1 MMKRYL
7 FLLFIILNAIA
18 YNLFEKKYTDR
29 SNEYLEN
36 KLISM
41 ENQYAIASNTYDTY
55 AQLIFRNNIQTDEL
69 YRIIKYLPHSSETQK
84 KYIRNELYQYILSLY
99 KDLKENI
106 YVRQIHFHLPDGRS
120 FLRMHRPDKYGDQLF
135 DIRPTI
141 KEANLKLIQ
150 VKGFEEGRIFNSY
163 RFVFPIIFND
173 EHFGSVEISVSM
185 NAIIGYMKAMSQSE
199 YCFIIKKIIVS
210 DHMFEDEKVN
220 YEQSI
225 LSPWY
230 LHDKVIND
238 DFCTNQLAPL
248 LEIIKRNES
257 NLEKIENS
265 NKFATSIVKN
275 KTIYTALFLPIKNTA
290 NRNVAY
296 LFSVNND
303 PLYKQF
309 RINFITKILLSL
321 ITTFSFIFLLFFLF
335 SRNQMIK
342 NKNLKLEEQI
352 KSESKAL
359 NISHK
364 KEQRDIIFFNIIKA
378 INKKILCNTPL
389 DDILKF
395 CVNRFMILPSCTF
408 SVISLNLKEE
418 YIFFSDAC
426 DKFETDKIKICDTIF
441 KLVKNANN
449 YSHEQP
455 VIITNLSKINELAG
469 YVDVFE
475 EHQVRTIV
483 FLPLIEEGTL
493 KKFGHAIFFSARTDC
508 FDESEYQLFSELA
521 QSISFAISFNQIKN
535 VAIKV
540 QE

>member
-1 MMKRYL
+1 MKRYL
-7 FLLFIILNAIA
+7 FLLFIIVNAVA
-18 YNLFEKKYTDR
+18 YNFYDKKYTDR
-29 SNEYLEN
+29 SNEYLAN

-41 ENQYAIASNTYDTY
+41 ENQYVIASNTYDTY

-84 KYIRNELYQYILSLY
+84 NYIRNELYQYILSLY

-106 YVRQIHFHLPDGRS
+106 YARQIHFHLPDGKS

-135 DIRPTI
+135 EMRPTI
-141 KEANLKLIQ
+141 KEANLKLVE
-150 VKGFEEGRIFNSY
+150 VKGFEEGRTFNAY
-163 RFVFPIIFND
+163 RFVFPIIFNN

-185 NAIIGYMKAMSQSE
+185 DAIIGYMKAISQTE
-199 YCFIIKKIIVS
+199 YCFMIKKLIVS
-210 DHMFEDEKVN
+210 DNIFEDEKVN

-238 DFCTNQLAPL
+238 DFCTNQIASL

-257 NLEKIENS
+257 DLEKIENS
-265 NKFATSIVKN
+265 DKFATSIVKN
-275 KTIYTALFLPIKNTA
+275 KKVYTALFLPIKNTV

-321 ITTFSFIFLLFFLF
+321 ISTFSFIFIIFFLF
-335 SRNQMIK
+335 SKNQMIK
-342 NKNLKLEEQI
+342 NKNIKLEEQI
-352 KSESKAL
+352 KRESNAL
-359 NISHK
+359 SLSHK

-395 CVNRFMILPSCTF
+395 CVNRVMTLPSCTF
-408 SVISLNLKEE
+408 SVISVNLKEE
-418 YIFFSDAC
+418 YLFFSDTC

-441 KLVKNANN
+441 KLVRNSNN

-455 VIITNLSKINELAG
+455 VIINDLSKISELAG
-469 YVDVFE
+469 YVDAFE
-475 EHQVRTIV
+475 QHQVRTIV
-483 FLPLIEEGTL
+483 FLPLIEEVSL
-493 KKFGHAIFFSARTDC
+493 KKFGHVIFFSARTEC
-508 FDESEYQLFSELA
+508 FDENERQLFSELSQA
-521 QSISFAISFNQIKN
+521 ISFAISFNQTKS
-535 VAIKV
+535 VATEV